1 MINGLVKHIKDYTE
15 ADFTELQKLKDLL
28 VCDSNSFW
36 SQEDDLFLKNNFL
49 KYTDNELALKL
60 NRTEIA
66 VRARRTT
73 LVLQR
78 VKMKDFTAEEIKYLK
93 ENYSIKTLKELKL

>member
-1 MINGLVKHIKDYTE
+1 M
-15 ADFTELQKLKDLL
+15 
-28 VCDSNSFW
+28 
-36 SQEDDLFLKNNFL
+36 FLKNNFL

-73 LVLQR
+73 LALQR
-78 VKMKDFTAEEIKYLK
+78 IKMKDFTAEEIKYLK
-93 ENYSIKTLKELKL
+93 ENYQVKSLKELSSALNRSANSIAQKCNRVGLYKSKNRK